1 MNSFTE
7 LRSTQIESII
17 SKKGKLTREERIILE
32 IKNNPGIRFRE
43 LMKSM
48 KITNGVTSY
57 YIQKLEK
64 LGVIFTE
71 RKSGVSRLF
80 TDNIDTS
87 DVGLIKFL
95 RTPTPKK
102 IMLVLLKDD
111 KLTFRQITEKIQM
124 SPSTTSF
131 YLKKLV
137 TSNLV
142 NISNNSTNKYSLR
155 RKERISNLIQ
165 LYHPSIIDS
174 ASDNLADIFS

>member
-7 LRSTQIESII
+7 LRTIEIESIL

-48 KITNGVTSY
+48 KITNGVMSY

-64 LGVIFTE
+64 TGIINTE
-71 RKSGVSRLF
+71 RTSGVLRLF
-80 TDNIDTS
+80 SNTIKNSDINI
-87 DVGLIKFL
+87 IKFL
-95 RTPTPKK
+95 RISTPKK
-102 IMLVLLKDD
+102 IMVVLLEEDL
-111 KLTFRQITEKIQM
+111 LTFKQITEKIQM

-137 TSNLV
+137 SSNIV
-142 NISNNSTNKYSLR
+142 RVFNGANNKYILEN
-155 RKERISNLIQ
+155 KKQVSNLIV
-165 LYHPSIIDS
+165 LYHPSIIDT
-174 ASDNLADIFS
+174 ASENLADIFS